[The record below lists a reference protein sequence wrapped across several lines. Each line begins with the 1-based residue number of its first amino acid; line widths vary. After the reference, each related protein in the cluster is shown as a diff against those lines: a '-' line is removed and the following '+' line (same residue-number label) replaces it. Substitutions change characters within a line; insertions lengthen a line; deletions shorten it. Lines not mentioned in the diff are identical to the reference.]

1 MKKLLILFLLLF
13 TNLSAEYFK
22 LNKIIQGFD
31 SPWSL
36 TFLDSQ
42 NILVTEKSGNI
53 KFVNL
58 KEKIIKDISHN
69 LKVLEDGQGGLL
81 DILHKD
87 NIVFVSYSENRS
99 SGMSSTSVAR
109 AKLNY
114 EKLNFKKYFSSPAPY
129 KFWISFWIKT
139 SNKK

>member
-1 MKKLLILFLLLF
+1 MKKLLIIFLLLF
-13 TNLSAEYFK
+13 TNLSAEDFK
-22 LNKIIQGFD
+22 LNKIVQGFD

-58 KEKIIKDISHN
+58 KKKIIKNISHN
-69 LKVLEDGQGGLL
+69 LKILEDGQGGLL

-87 NIVFVSYSENRS
+87 SFLYVSYSENRS
-99 SGMSSTSVAR
+99 NGMSSTSVAR
-109 AKLNY
+109 AKLNN
-114 EKLNFKKYFSSPAPY
+114 EKLNFKNIFKLSLL
-129 KFWISFWIKT
+129 
-139 SNKK
+139 